1 MTSKIHYNEIIDLQ
15 VLAVLF
21 TIVMLILL
29 SEINNS
35 LGKFQVFSFAAL
47 LIIWLLVFAFCQV
60 KTNGGL
66 LTDMV
71 TVNEQ
76 GVVFNTKKDTLS
88 YEWHEVQKIVRI
100 CVGNQKRSR
109 YLIFYFILYSNSP
122 VLKKKEITISSS
134 LEFDKYLLQHYP
146 DKIKK

>member
-1 MTSKIHYNEIIDLQ
+1 MTSKMHYNEIIDLQ
-15 VLAVLF
+15 ALAVYF
-21 TIVMLILL
+21 TIVMLIFLI
-29 SEINNS
+29 EINDS
-35 LGKFQVFSFAAL
+35 IGKFQVFSFAAL

-71 TVNEQ
+71 TVNEL
-76 GVVFNTKKDTLS
+76 GVVFNTKKETLS

-100 CVGNQKRSR
+100 CAPSRKRSS

-122 VLKKKEITISSS
+122 VLKKNEITISSS
-134 LEFDKYLLQHYP
+134 LEFERYLLQHYP